1 MLNKIKRIAAVM
13 LLLAIFVSALTSCS
27 NSDVPD
33 GYQLVACEGDQF
45 RLYVPTNWTPNTT
58 GGVTSAYYSASS
70 GVSVSVSVADDAGEL
85 SVEEY
90 WNKCNENFKNSLKD
104 YEWSGKHETLVLGGK
119 PAYKYVYTASITV
132 TDNGESNDVAY
143 KFMQVMAKFEEELYV
158 FVYSASTESY
168 DAYLETVEGDSDGVG
183 ILPYFVFAEP
193 YENEEDKKYSD
204 KVTAPDGMKLISTDE
219 LAYRFFVPKSWV
231 VNDRAEYSAAY
242 ASDTDSSN
250 VSVQM
255 YMTKDESK
263 TVEQYF
269 AECEARY
276 KNIFESYELIST
288 EDIKMDG
295 VAAKQYIYTVVS
307 GGVEY
312 KQLQA
317 IVVKG
322 AVFYTVTYTALP
334 ENFDTHLSDVSK
346 MIENFDIR

>member
-1 MLNKIKRIAAVM
+1 MLSKIKRIAAVI
-13 LLLAIFVSALTSCS
+13 LLSAILIFALSSCS

-45 RLYVPTNWTPNTT
+45 RLYVPTNWTPNTA

-70 GVSVSVSVADDAGEL
+70 GVSVNVSVADDANGL

-90 WNKCNENFKNSLKD
+90 WNKCNDNFTKSLKD

-119 PAYKYVYTASITV
+119 PAYKYVYTASV
-132 TDNGESNDVAY
+132 KMVDNGEINEVAY
-143 KFMQVMAKFEEELYV
+143 KFMQVMAIFEEELYV
-158 FVYSASTESY
+158 FVYSAPADSYESH
-168 DAYLETVEGDSDGVG
+168 LETVEGDSDGIG
-183 ILPYFVFAEP
+183 ILPCFVFAEP
-193 YENEEDKKYSD
+193 YENEDDKKYSD
-204 KVTAPDGMKLISTDE
+204 KVTAPEGMKLISSDE
-219 LAYRFFVPKSWV
+219 LAYRFFVPQSWI

-242 ASDTDSSN
+242 ASEADSSN

-269 AECEARY
+269 AECEERY
-276 KNIFESYELIST
+276 ESIFESYEFIST

-295 VAAKQYIYTVVS
+295 VAAKQYVYTVVS

-334 ENFDTHLSDVSK
+334 ENFDTHLSDVAK

>member
-1 MLNKIKRIAAVM
+1 MSSKIKRIAAV
-13 LLLAIFVSALTSCS
+13 LLLLTMLVSALTACS
-27 NSDVPD
+27 NSDVPE

-45 RLYVPTNWTPNTT
+45 RLYVPTQWTPNTT
-58 GGVTSAYYSASS
+58 GGVTSAYYSASA
-70 GVSVSVSVADDAGEL
+70 GVSVNVTVADDAGEL

-90 WNKCNENFKNSLKD
+90 WNKCNENFKSSLKD
-104 YEWSGKHETLVLGGK
+104 YEWSGKHETMVLGGK
-119 PAYKYVYTASITV
+119 PAYKYVYTAKITLV
-132 TDNGESNDVAY
+132 NGEKSETVDY
-143 KFMQVMAKFEEELYV
+143 KFMQVMSRYEDELYV
-158 FVYSASTESY
+158 FVYSAPLESY
-168 DAYLETVEGDSDGVG
+168 DAYLETVEGDSDGAG

-193 YENEEDKKYSD
+193 YKNEEDKKYSD
-204 KVTAPDGMKLISTDE
+204 KVTVPEGMKLISTDE
-219 LAYRFFVPKSWV
+219 LAYRFFVPNSWI
-231 VNDRAEYSAAY
+231 VNNRSEFSAAY
-242 ASDTDSSN
+242 VSEEDSSN

-263 TVEQYF
+263 TVEEYF

-276 KNIFESYELIST
+276 KDIFESYELIST

-295 VAAKQYIYTVVS
+295 VPAKQYVYKIVS
-307 GGVEY
+307 GGTEY

-334 ENFDTHLSDVSK
+334 EKFDAHLSDVAK

>member
-1 MLNKIKRIAAVM
+1 MSSKIKRIAAAL
-13 LLLAIFVSALTSCS
+13 LLLAMLTSAFAACS

-33 GYQLVACEGDQF
+33 GYQLVACEGDCF
-45 RLYVPTNWTPNTT
+45 RLYVPTQWTPNTA
-58 GGVTSAYYSASS
+58 GGVTSAYYSASA
-70 GVSVSVSVADDAGEL
+70 GVSVGVTVADDAGEL

-90 WNKCNENFKNSLKD
+90 WNKCNENFASSLKD
-104 YEWSGKHETLVLGGK
+104 YEWSGKHETMVLGGK
-119 PAYKYVYTASITV
+119 PAYKYVYTASVTV
-132 TDNGESNDVAY
+132 VNGEKSETLSY
-143 KFMQVMAKFEEELYV
+143 KFMQVMARYEDELYV
-158 FVYSASTESY
+158 FVYSAPLESY
-168 DAYLETVEGDSDGVG
+168 DAYLETVEGDSDGAG

-193 YENEEDKKYSD
+193 YDDGEDKKYSD
-204 KVTAPDGMKLISTDE
+204 KVTAPEGMKLISTDE
-219 LAYRFFVPKSWV
+219 LAYRFFVPTGWI

-263 TVEQYF
+263 TVEEYF

-276 KNIFESYELIST
+276 KNIFESYELLST

-295 VAAKQYIYTVVS
+295 VPAKQYTYTAVI

-334 ENFDTHLSDVSK
+334 EKFDTHLSDVAK
-346 MIENFDIR
+346 MIENFDVR